1 MTLRVF
7 VDGDFQDISI
17 DEGEM
22 YLLPGKR
29 VAPGRKTISTVYD

>member
-22 YLLPGKR
+22 YLLPGER
-29 VAPGRKTISTVYD
+29 IALRRKTISTVYD

>member
-7 VDGDFQDISI
+7 VDGDFKDINI

-22 YLLPGKR
+22 YLLPGKQ
-29 VAPGRKTISTVYD
+29 KLYHVYYIHVK